1 MKKLAVLAL
10 KGGVGKST
18 VVAGLSLALVGKGY
32 NVGCVDLDVTG
43 SNLYSALGLD
53 HSPRWGL
60 DSVNEKIIV
69 PEVNGYWLLSIAS
82 FVGEENAVMWDGSQN
97 AELTEARDKIREM
110 IRDKF
115 SSRWMDPDELAE
127 SLEAI
132 RKQIDDVMA
141 SSKWRY
147 VTELLSDNIVTWP
160 KPLDYQIFDLP
171 PSSSQ
176 EMFSF
181 LDQTKDLFGVFIVS
195 QPSAIATTGLVRTID
210 LLRVKQIPIV
220 GLVVNQDGFLNCHG
234 EIEYQFIS
242 PRVDLEAIAKKSG
255 IPFLLSIPQSGEIKR
270 LKNYFSELADK
281 IINSTPVVL
290 KDVTL
295 GKKLKRKLVK
305 GIARRL

>member
-1 MKKLAVLAL
+1 LKKLAVLAL

-43 SNLYSALGLD
+43 SNLYSALGLN

-82 FVGEENAVMWDGSQN
+82 FAGEENAVLWEGSQN
-97 AELTEARDKIREM
+97 AELTDAKDKIREM
-110 IRDKF
+110 IKSKF
-115 SSRWMDPDELAE
+115 SPRWMDPGNLAE

-132 RKQIDDVMA
+132 RRQIDDVLA

-147 VTELLSDNIVTWP
+147 VTELLSDDIVTWP

-234 EIEYQFIS
+234 EIEYQFLS
-242 PRVDLEAIAKKSG
+242 PRVDLEATAKKSG
-255 IPFLLSIPQSGEIKR
+255 IPFLLSIPQSGNVKR
-270 LKNYFSELADK
+270 LEPYFSKLADR
-281 IINSTPVVL
+281 IIRSTPVVL

>member
-1 MKKLAVLAL
+1 VKKLAVLAL

-18 VVAGLSLALVGKGY
+18 VVAGLSLALVKKKY
-32 NVGCVDLDVTG
+32 RVGCVDLDVTG
-43 SNLYSALGLD
+43 SNLYSALGLE

-97 AELTEARDKIREM
+97 AELDGAMKRI
-110 IRDKF
+110 
-115 SSRWMDPDELAE
+115 DELKKGADFE
-127 SLEAI
+127 PVVMRDELEAI
-132 RKQIDDVMA
+132 RRQIDDVMA

-160 KPLDYQIFDLP
+160 EPLDYQIFDLP

-181 LDQTKDLFGVFIVS
+181 LDQTKKDLFGVFIVS

-220 GLVVNQDGFLNCHG
+220 GLVVNQDGFLTSRG
-234 EIEYQFIS
+234 ETEYQFLS
-242 PRVDLEAIAKKSG
+242 PRVDLEAIARKAG
-255 IPFLLSIPQSGEIKR
+255 IPFLMSIPQSGEIKK
-270 LKNYFSELADK
+270 LENYFAELADK
-281 IINSTPVVL
+281 IISSTPVVL

-295 GKKLKRKLVK
+295 GKKFKRKLVK